1 MENHPRVL
9 TSHHHDAADSRI
21 ARHAT
26 HHNGFMTTTPTA
38 KHEHFMARA
47 LTLAQKAV
55 GHTAPNPMVGAV
67 IVKGGRMVAEGYH
80 RRAGWPHAE
89 VEVLRRARARARGA
103 TLYVTL
109 EPCNHTGRTPPCC
122 KAIIAAGISRVVVG
136 TRDPNPMT
144 NGRGLTRLRRAG
156 IVVVT
161 GVLEEEANEL
171 IAPFR
176 KVMRTGLPFLIAKI
190 GQSVDG
196 KIATTS
202 GESRWITS
210 ATARRLGHQW
220 RSRVDAI
227 LVGVNTILRDDPLL
241 TARSGTSRHRRP
253 LKIILDSHL
262 RTPPSAKCLSKRSS
276 APTLIATTS
285 TNPVKRAS
293 LLRRG
298 AEVLTL
304 PAQHGRVPLR
314 RLCQLVAR
322 RGIHSI
328 LVEGGGE
335 VLASAL
341 TERLVDRVLVCIAPI
356 IIGGRTA
363 PSAVGG
369 EGITQL
375 SQAIHL
381 EGLMWRRLGPDL
393 CVEARVVY
401 PIVGTQG
408 QRREARSPGRKFLET
423 PLTPRPPGS
432 PFTRAG
438 AGTPLAPDL
447 LL

>member
-1 MENHPRVL
+1 MRPVL
-9 TSHHHDAADSRI
+9 TSRHHDTADPRI

-26 HHNGFMTTTPTA
+26 RRNGFMATTPSA

-47 LTLAQKAV
+47 LTLAQKAI
-55 GHTAPNPMVGAV
+55 GRTAPNPMVGAV
-67 IVKGGRMVAEGYH
+67 IVKGGRMIADGYH

-89 VEVLRRARARARGA
+89 VEALRRANARARGA

-122 KAIIAAGISRVVVG
+122 DAIIAAGISRVVVG

-156 IVVVT
+156 IAVVS
-161 GVLEEEANEL
+161 GVLEAEANEL

-210 ATARRLGHQW
+210 AAARRLGHQW
-220 RSRVDAI
+220 RSRVDAV
-227 LVGVNTILRDDPLL
+227 LVGIHTILRDDPRL
-241 TARSGTSRHRRP
+241 TARSGTPRHGRP
-253 LKIILDSHL
+253 IKIILDGHL
-262 RTPPSAKCLSKRSS
+262 RTPPSAKCLSKASP

-285 TNPVKRAS
+285 TNLAKRDN
-293 LLRRG
+293 LIRRG
-298 AEVLTL
+298 AEVLSL
-304 PAQHGRVPLR
+304 PARHGRVPLR
-314 RLCQLVAR
+314 RLCQLLAR

-328 LVEGGGE
+328 LIEGGGE

-356 IIGGRTA
+356 LIGGRTT

-369 EGITQL
+369 TGITQL
-375 SQAIHL
+375 SQAIRL
-381 EGLMWRRLGPDL
+381 EGVMRRRLGPDL
-393 CVEARVVY
+393 CVEARVAY
-401 PIVGTQG
+401 PLARTRGH
-408 QRREARSPGRKFLET
+408 RRETRTLRRQFFEN
-423 PLTPRPPGS
+423 PLASRPAPR
-432 PFTRAG
+432 
-438 AGTPLAPDL
+438 APDL
-447 LL
+447 L